1 MSPDLR
7 FLHVSE
13 ERPRMAWLDL
23 PSLQEQAR
31 DGEKASTSVPRSTP
45 GSREETIRHE
55 RTLEEEEKGV
65 GQTGVLVCQED
76 PPAMALETCY
86 LCEEEAD
93 FAIQGTLVCE
103 GHAQEIASGARQADR
118 DLRARIVELLEED
131 S

>member
-1 MSPDLR
+1 
-7 FLHVSE
+7 
-13 ERPRMAWLDL
+13 
-23 PSLQEQAR
+23 
-31 DGEKASTSVPRSTP
+31 
-45 GSREETIRHE
+45 
-55 RTLEEEEKGV
+55 
-65 GQTGVLVCQED
+65 
-76 PPAMALETCY
+76 MALETCY